1 MKRSRV
7 VDLTDDSTDVVV
19 ASWACAYCTF
29 AHGDAEA
36 LFLACSACGQPR
48 SKVAAAARD
57 DDGSLAL
64 ARTPHEQGSRDV
76 AQRFLENR
84 ARAAL
89 GLRPRTRALRRRAAP
104 RPIRADIV
112 VLREDEVLLARL
124 SGPSRG

>member
-64 ARTPHEQGSRDV
+64 ARTLHEQDSRDAEVRSV
-76 AQRFLENR
+76 ALARDLQDQTSRDDERRSVAL
-84 ARAAL
+84 ARALEAH
-89 GLRPRTRALRRRAAP
+89 AAAIIEAGEP
-104 RPIRADIV
+104 V
-112 VLREDEVLLARL
+112 
-124 SGPSRG
+124 